1 MTTSNPPKAV
11 IFDLDGTL
19 VDSAPDIA
27 LALNRTLA
35 DRGLGPLDLETVRTL
50 IGEGAT
56 RLVELAYDALGAAP
70 GDLDAEVARYLD
82 YSYDNP
88 VQRSSLYRDAKP
100 ALHAMAKA
108 GVALGVC
115 TNKSERLAREVLG
128 HFGLLGIMSSVVG
141 ADSTPKRKPHPMPLL
156 RVIEELGVSADA
168 CLYVGD
174 TEIDRDCAAAAGM
187 RCRIVHW
194 GLGPS
199 VATAEPRLDSFSEIL
214 AGDVDF
220 QDMDFQIE

>member
-1 MTTSNPPKAV
+1 MTTFAPPKAV

-19 VDSAPDIA
+19 VDSTPDIA

-35 DRGLGPLDLETVRTL
+35 DRGLGPLDIEIVRTL

-56 RLVELAYDALGAAP
+56 RLIELAYEALRVP
-70 GDLDAEVARYLD
+70 VGDLDAEVTRYIK
-82 YSYDNP
+82 YSYEKP

-100 ALHAMAKA
+100 ALHAMADA

-115 TNKSERLAREVLG
+115 TNKSEGLAREVLK

-141 ADSTPKRKPHPMPLL
+141 ADSTPNRKPHPMPLL
-156 RVIEELGVSADA
+156 RAIEEIGVSVDA

-187 RCRIVHW
+187 RCRIVDW
-194 GLGPS
+194 GLGPG
-199 VATAEPRLDSFSEIL
+199 VATSGPRLDSFSEIL
-214 AGDVDF
+214 AEDVG
-220 QDMDFQIE
+220 FQIE